1 MGFFLKKIL
10 SIAQFTVYII
20 DSMKPQTA
28 ICYDSH
34 YIPKDDWVIET
45 DRGVVNTGEKYS
57 LSSGQNSIS
66 YWSFR

>member
-1 MGFFLKKIL
+1 
-10 SIAQFTVYII
+10 
-20 DSMKPQTA
+20 MKPQTA

-34 YIPKDDWVIET
+34 YIPEDDWVIET